1 MSYGNTG
8 LNLGPVV
15 VMVCCLLVADA
26 VLIGVHTIPGCVG
39 KVSWAVMP
47 PEALLM
53 ELVSVSLLVI
63 ATASILIFVK
73 GLLGL
78 LTELAIAYILITY
91 NTSLVHLVRCLC
103 VIPGRCMWLT
113 ALVLPLLL
121 LSVFVMCWDT
131 MGVRTMP
138 A

>member
-1 MSYGNTG
+1 MCSGSTR

-26 VLIGVHTIPGCVG
+26 VLIGVHTLPGCVG
-39 KVSWAVMP
+39 KVSWAMMP

-73 GLLGL
+73 GRLGL
-78 LTELAIAYILITY
+78 LTELAIAYILATY

-121 LSVFVMCWDT
+121 LTVFVVCWDT
-131 MGVRTMP
+131 SGGRTTP